1 VQPQL
6 GAPLTA
12 RVVSVFG
19 SRCAI
24 ELPDGTR
31 AEAVRRGRRTEIAV
45 GDRVS
50 VSSEMGQ
57 MIIDSVAPRS
67 SLLFRSDAQ
76 RTKVLAA
83 NVAQVAV
90 VFAPQPRFRLHFLWR
105 TLIAAAA
112 ARIEAVAVLNKTDL
126 DCEAADRVL
135 GGLRALGARCLR
147 ISARRDPQ
155 SAARALER
163 EFRGRET
170 LLVGQ
175 SGMGKSTIL
184 NLLVGATAPTQAIS
198 GRIQAGRH
206 TTSASH
212 WHALESG
219 GAVIDTPG
227 FHEFGLSHIPEVQ
240 LPSLMADLA
249 PHATACRFGNC
260 RHLHE
265 PGCGVRAALAE
276 GNIDA
281 DRYAFYESLC
291 SAVVE

>member
-1 VQPQL
+1 
-6 GAPLTA
+6 
-12 RVVSVFG
+12 
-19 SRCAI
+19 
-24 ELPDGTR
+24 
-31 AEAVRRGRRTEIAV
+31 
-45 GDRVS
+45 
-50 VSSEMGQ
+50 

-90 VFAPQPRFRLHFLWR
+90 VFAPQPRFRVLFLWR
-105 TLIAAAA
+105 ALIAAAA
-112 ARIEAVAVLNKTDL
+112 ARIEALAVLNKTDL

-135 GGLRALGARCLR
+135 GQLRTLGARCLR

-155 SAARALER
+155 AAARVLDG

-184 NLLVGATAPTQAIS
+184 NLMAGTVAPTREIS
-198 GRIQAGRH
+198 ERIQTGRH

-212 WHALESG
+212 WHALASG
-219 GAVIDTPG
+219 GALIDTPG
-227 FHEFGLSHIPEVQ
+227 FHEFGLSHIPEAQ
-240 LPSLMADLA
+240 LPALMADLA
-249 PHATACRFGNC
+249 PYAAACRFGNC
-260 RHLHE
+260 RHLRE
-265 PGCGVRAALAE
+265 PGCGVRAALAQ
-276 GNIDA
+276 GHIDA

-291 SAVVE
+291 GVVIE

>member
-1 VQPQL
+1 MHSES
-6 GAPLTA
+6 GAPLAA
-12 RVVSVFG
+12 RIVSVFG
-19 SRCAI
+19 SRCAV
-24 ELPDGTR
+24 LLADGTR
-31 AEAVRRGRRTEIAV
+31 AEAARRGRRTEIAV
-45 GDRVS
+45 GDRVL
-50 VSSEMGQ
+50 VSPVAGQ

-76 RTKVLAA
+76 RAKVLAA

-90 VFAPQPRFRLHFLWR
+90 VFAPQPRFRVDFLWR

-112 ARIEAVAVLNKTDL
+112 ARIEALAVLNKTDL

-135 GGLRALGARCLR
+135 GQLRALGARCLR

-155 SAARALER
+155 LARRVLDS
-163 EFRGRET
+163 EFRERET

-184 NLLVGATAPTQAIS
+184 NLLVDAGAPTQAIS
-198 GRIQAGRH
+198 GRIQSGRH

-212 WHALESG
+212 WHALEPG

-227 FHEFGLSHIPEVQ
+227 FHEFGLSHVPQAQ
-240 LPSLMADLA
+240 LAALMADLA
-249 PHATACRFGNC
+249 PHAAACRFGNC
-260 RHLHE
+260 RHLRE
-265 PGCGVRAALAE
+265 PGCSVRAALAA
-276 GNIDA
+276 GKIQA

-291 SAVVE
+291 TDVAE